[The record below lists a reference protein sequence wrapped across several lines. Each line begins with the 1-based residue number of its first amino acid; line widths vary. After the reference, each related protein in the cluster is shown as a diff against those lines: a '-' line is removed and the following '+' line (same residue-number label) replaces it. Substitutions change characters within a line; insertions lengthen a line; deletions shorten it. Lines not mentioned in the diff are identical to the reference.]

1 MSEVSVAALKKTVEN
16 LSGAG
21 ATFREMVSVHE
32 EDEGQTVWEGDI
44 AVFDLKGHPSAS
56 IAYAWSDTVS
66 GSNRRCFYVVLH
78 KGPVKSPED
87 AVRAS
92 IAQAYRDARGR
103 SN

>member
-1 MSEVSVAALKKTVEN
+1 MPDVSVAALKEAVEN

-21 ATFREMVSVHE
+21 ATFRETAYVHE
-32 EDEGQTVWEGDI
+32 EHEGQMVWQGEI
-44 AVFDLKGHPSAS
+44 AVFDLTGHPSAS
-56 IAYAWSDTVS
+56 IAYAWSDPVS
-66 GSNRRCFYVVLH
+66 GSDRRCFYVVLH

>member
-1 MSEVSVAALKKTVEN
+1 MPEVSVAALKEAVEN

-44 AVFDLKGHPSAS
+44 AVFDLKGHSSAS
-56 IAYAWSDTVS
+56 IAYAWSDPGT
-66 GSNRRCFYVVLH
+66 GSDRRCFYVVLH

-92 IAQAYRDARGR
+92 IAHAYRDAKGP